1 MIFTLRHLQQKCREQ
16 KQPLFIVF
24 VDLTKAFDLV
34 SRKGLFHLLEKIG
47 CPQKL
52 LKVVMS
58 FHEDMKG
65 SVLFDGSSSAVF
77 PIKTGV
83 KQGCVL
89 APTLFG
95 IFFSLLLSH
104 AFSKSEDGVFFHTRS
119 DGRLFK
125 LSRLRA
131 KTKASQFLLR
141 EMLFADDAALSS
153 HTQGMQGLDN
163 SLVHSCREFG
173 LIISLKKT
181 NVMGQDVSE
190 APSISIGD
198 YTLDVV
204 EDFTYLGSTISSNLS
219 LEAEINKRIG
229 KATSAMSRLSTRVWE
244 TTNLTTNT
252 KIAVYNACVLS
263 TLRQ

>member
-1 MIFTLRHLQQKCREQ
+1 
-16 KQPLFIVF
+16 
-24 VDLTKAFDLV
+24 
-34 SRKGLFHLLEKIG
+34 
-47 CPQKL
+47 
-52 LKVVMS
+52 MS

-77 PIKTGV
+77 PIKSGV

-104 AFSKSEDGVFFHTRS
+104 AFSESEDGVFLHTRS
-119 DGRLFK
+119 DGKLFN

-131 KTKASQFLLR
+131 KTKVCQLLLR
-141 EMLFADDAALSS
+141 EMLFADNAALAS
-153 HTQGMQGLDN
+153 HKQEGLQGLVN
-163 SLVHSCREFG
+163 CLAHACREFG

-229 KATSAMSRLSTRVWE
+229 KAASVMSRPVNKSMGKHQSHHKYQDRGVQRLCAE
-244 TTNLTTNT
+244 HP
-252 KIAVYNACVLS
+252 